1 MKFVLPAAAALTL
14 ALSANALAQS
24 TTTTPSGVPS
34 ATPSDSMRTP
44 STTLPSTTLPSTTSP
59 SATTGSSSTPS
70 GATMTMTDAEAKNW
84 VDKPIYSSDNKNI
97 GEVAAL
103 NRDAS
108 GKVVELH
115 ADIGGFLGIGETRV
129 KVEPAQF
136 TTSGDRIMLNMTSE
150 QVKSLPKL
158 AK

>member
-34 ATPSDSMRTP
+34 ATPSDTMRT
-44 STTLPSTTLPSTTSP
+44 PSTTSP
-59 SATTGSSSTPS
+59 SATTGSASKPS

-103 NRDAS
+103 NRDSS

-115 ADIGGFLGIGETRV
+115 ADIGGFLGLGETRV